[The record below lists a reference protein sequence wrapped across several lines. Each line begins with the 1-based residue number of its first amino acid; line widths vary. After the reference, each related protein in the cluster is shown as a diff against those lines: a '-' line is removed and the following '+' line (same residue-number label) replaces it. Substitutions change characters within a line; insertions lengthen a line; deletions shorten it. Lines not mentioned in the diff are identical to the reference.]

1 VAVGTN
7 GASTSLALVAEVSV
21 DPAERI
27 RVHRLVCVVD
37 CGPVVNPLSL
47 RAQIEGGLLWGLSA
61 ALWGE
66 ITVKGGRVEQSNF
79 HDYRMARLADAP
91 VIDVRIVPSAEP
103 PGGIGEASVPLV
115 APAVANAVF
124 AATGVRHR
132 RLPLQ
137 PHGPAS

>member
-1 VAVGTN
+1 
-7 GASTSLALVAEVSV
+7 
-21 DPAERI
+21 
-27 RVHRLVCVVD
+27 VVD
-37 CGPVVNPLSL
+37 CGQVVNPLSL
-47 RAQIEGGLLWGLSA
+47 RAQLEGGLLWGLSA

-66 ITVKGGRVEQSNF
+66 IIVKGGRVEQSNF

-91 VIDVRIVPSAEP
+91 VIDVHIVPSAAP

-124 AATGVRHR
+124 AAAGIRHR

-137 PHGPAS
+137 PA